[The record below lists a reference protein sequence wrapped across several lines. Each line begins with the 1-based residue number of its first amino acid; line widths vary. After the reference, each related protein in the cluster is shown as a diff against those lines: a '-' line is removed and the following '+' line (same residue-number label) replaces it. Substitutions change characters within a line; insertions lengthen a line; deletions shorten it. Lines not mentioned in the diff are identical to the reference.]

1 MNIMSM
7 SNECERFN
15 CSYDKILTPNA
26 RRNQEEQ
33 KRKKKKCK
41 NEYEMFDCCYVKTK
55 KKLLPQKQSHLSIS
69 LWWTQDSQ
77 TVTNN
82 RLVKME
88 RR

>member
-1 MNIMSM
+1 MNMMSM

-15 CSYDKILTPNA
+15 CSYVKILTPNA

-33 KRKKKKCK
+33 KRKKKCK
-41 NEYEMFDCCYVKTK
+41 NEYEMFNVIKF
-55 KKLLPQKQSHLSIS
+55 LPQKPSPLNFSVVD
-69 LWWTQDSQ
+69 QDSQ

-82 RLVKME
+82 KVVKME